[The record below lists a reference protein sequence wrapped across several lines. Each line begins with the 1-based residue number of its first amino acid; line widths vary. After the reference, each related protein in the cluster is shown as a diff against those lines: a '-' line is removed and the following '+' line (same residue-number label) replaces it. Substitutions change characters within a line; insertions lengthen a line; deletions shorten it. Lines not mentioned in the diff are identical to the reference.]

1 MCMYIYE
8 YVYISVFITYD
19 MYAIL
24 LFYLIYINKYV
35 IYIIQDVYKQN
46 ICIIIY
52 IPYVTYI
59 AHYIIY
65 IISP

>member
-35 IYIIQDVYKQN
+35 IYILFKMYINK
-46 ICIIIY
+46 IY
-52 IPYVTYI
+52 ASLYI
-59 AHYIIY
+59 YHM
-65 IISP
+65 

>member
-24 LFYLIYINKYV
+24 LFYVIYINKYV
-35 IYIIQDVYKQN
+35 IYILFKM
-46 ICIIIY
+46 
-52 IPYVTYI
+52 
-59 AHYIIY
+59 YIIKIYASLY
-65 IISP
+65 IYHMRHILHTI